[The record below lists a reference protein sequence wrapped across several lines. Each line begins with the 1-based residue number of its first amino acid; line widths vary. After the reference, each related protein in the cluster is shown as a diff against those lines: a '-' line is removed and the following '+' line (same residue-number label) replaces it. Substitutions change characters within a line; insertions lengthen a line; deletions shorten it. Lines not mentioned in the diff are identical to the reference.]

1 MRRCLLQCRSS
12 SLLSSVHHRVKIQSR
27 FLPAVQNGRRSL
39 SSAMLEVNSDLVVT
53 ANVKR
58 KQILL
63 DMLPILLRM
72 QSITDIKARLQGT
85 IDEGNYAKALRMCS
99 ECLVVIDACKVRSQ
113 AVSFTYQRQGRLPGL
128 ICCVHRSFLRL

>member
-1 MRRCLLQCRSS
+1 MT
-12 SLLSSVHHRVKIQSR
+12 
-27 FLPAVQNGRRSL
+27 
-39 SSAMLEVNSDLVVT
+39 EVNSDLVVT

-72 QSITDIKARLQGT
+72 QSIIDIKSRLQST

-99 ECLVVIDACKVRSQ
+99 ECLVVIDACKVRCIKRGCSSS
-113 AVSFTYQRQGRLPGL
+113 VCRLL
-128 ICCVHRSFLRL
+128 AASLL

>member
-1 MRRCLLQCRSS
+1 M
-12 SLLSSVHHRVKIQSR
+12 K
-27 FLPAVQNGRRSL
+27 
-39 SSAMLEVNSDLVVT
+39 EVNSDLVVT

-72 QSITDIKARLQGT
+72 QSITDIKSRLQGT

-113 AVSFTYQRQGRLPGL
+113 ALPFTDQRQDPLP
-128 ICCVHRSFLRL
+128 